1 MARRHLNRKGKLAV
15 FWLLFILLALFA
27 AYLIWLFFG
36 GHFKGGSDPSADSLG
51 STAPSEGI
59 EPSGE
64 PSLPPEQS
72 KATEDAGSPEGSEG
86 PEEPSQ
92 PESEEPSEPE
102 ESGGEEESSQP
113 VTANPDD
120 AWQLVLINWENPM
133 PDPDYVPELAQA
145 DSRGYLF
152 DARAVEAL
160 KEMLAA
166 AQAEGLSPI
175 LCSTYRTWEK
185 QTTLFNNQ
193 VARNENRGMGRE
205 EAVEKA
211 KTVVAYPGTSEHQMG
226 LAADIVALSY
236 QILDEGQ
243 LDTPEQQWLIEH
255 CAEYGFI
262 LRYPDGKSD
271 LTGVIFEPWH
281 YRYVGKEA
289 AQAIM
294 SQGIC
299 LEEYLSAP

>member
-1 MARRHLNRKGKLAV
+1 MARRHLNRKGKLAI

-27 AYLIWLFFG
+27 AYLIWLFPL
-36 GHFKGGSDPSADSLG
+36 GHFSSGFGPSTGSAESIGSEESAES
-51 STAPSEGI
+51 SVEA
-59 EPSGE
+59 
-64 PSLPPEQS
+64 SLPPEADQ
-72 KATEDAGSPEGSEG
+72 AGDS
-86 PEEPSQ
+86 SQ
-92 PESEEPSEPE
+92 PESETLSEPEASSGLE

-113 VTANPDD
+113 AAANPDD
-120 AWQLVLINWENPM
+120 EWQLVLINWENPM